1 MKNCYMSS
9 PFNKFSLN
17 SYHTLWKCLLCMY
30 IIPRRIYVLYKSI
43 TLHCKENNP
52 LFHLTCS
59 RFSHRTTFYFT
70 LHTDCNWTLK
80 PQFRDMF
87 LKKNVPLVLY
97 ICSTAGFSLSL
108 VVSVYILLFQR
119 PIEIKSGKFQ
129 KEIYVYM

>member
-1 MKNCYMSS
+1 MKMLTTY
-9 PFNKFSLN
+9 K
-17 SYHTLWKCLLCMY
+17 
-30 IIPRRIYVLYKSI
+30 IPRRIYVLYKSI

-129 KEIYVYM
+129 KEIYVYMVCM